1 MQVEKQQLEL
11 DIEKWTGL
19 KLGKEYIKAVCLSLC
34 LFNFY
39 AEYIIRNAGLDDS
52 QARVKTAGEI
62 STTSDMQIIPL

>member
-1 MQVEKQQLEL
+1 MQKKKQWLQVNKEQ
-11 DIEKWTGL
+11 WTGL